1 MDDQL
6 IVSLRERNSA
16 NQVGAPPQN
25 NIQTPQEY
33 LMVLSSQRIHYEIQ
47 MASGWDN
54 GYPPEELVGLMQT
67 SSGKGW
73 HTPRFCVYPQDLVIR
88 FSCGLARVRKI
99 QILSHQFKI
108 ASRLDFW
115 MGSRKGVQR
124 ITTTDT
130 DGLGSPAGG
139 DFDGDYNDDDERL
152 DLIPRLERK
161 SLPVLQF
168 QKLGSVSFDS
178 NAGSNYSGRELKSI
192 NVDVEGEYLRI
203 VIRQC
208 HVNHLNIYHQV
219 AIMALNVLGEP
230 LEEELQ
236 GESERVDFNNFEIV
250 NGPGQGLSETFLP
263 PSVIQSADASS
274 MPSLSDAV
282 RTLSIAEG
290 KGQPENYM
298 DQDVQKLVSGF
309 IKAKQDAAKVED
321 FASAKL
327 YKVGYD
333 ILIKFADEIQA
344 LDIEKQ
350 KAVDNDDFDLAQ
362 EFKAKVVDVKAS
374 MNSKLSLSGFFITL
388 QGENI
393 LVSLTPP
400 DMSDQDTE
408 SEKSMMMLKSF
419 STGNLAALSDH
430 RRMSNS
436 SVGSSGGRIPVSR
449 RSIPSPASLNRGSST
464 ASDHSS
470 DPEKAKHRSYPRIL
484 PTSLS
489 GPSLGDT
496 RHAKTESASR
506 IMSPPR
512 ANTKSQNHTKT
523 ESHDKDH
530 LFNPSDH
537 QGFGQDEISMTGL
550 NELTEQEKASFAV
563 SLQVF
568 SNKVVSC
575 VLSRELQFR
584 LYALEFVKEHLENE
598 NVEDETNQRS
608 DQVLL
613 ARAVLQIISIAL
625 TDTREKVLTLAL
637 ALLDQVV
644 KFCLQNEIPSSVTYR
659 SLEPIFSLMLVKASD
674 LNTRVAQ
681 GTMDRVV
688 MLCNCFRV
696 APYAILPL
704 VFKPARS
711 TVLYKQSQSRIA
723 IVARLVDEFGVFDRA
738 EGKGTAGGIAFEDIT
753 EFATPYLSHTNGEV
767 RIAARRLI
775 IDVCKFLNKTRV
787 EQFLPGVKPLII
799 ESIQRELVPKKSRSL
814 SASSPAPSRP
824 ASRSSERPGQPRRQT
839 LNTST
844 VEPSAI
850 KRKQVPTPL
859 GVNLHMDSLKS
870 LLVEPE
876 SPGPSKSSRQ
886 TTRQRSDAAIAH
898 QARVKL
904 PLRSSIK
911 ATQALYSGVSSSM
924 VKKQS
929 ALSPDEELDTT
940 ASEEGRPSTLSVP
953 SSTSKPSQR
962 RARSSSSRTP
972 SRPQQDARSDR
983 ISSFDTQK
991 NFQESNAAK
1000 DRFCVFCDER
1010 NSAFSEEGL
1019 VVHYWNDCA
1028 MLANCPYCK
1037 IIIEISTL
1045 SDHTLDDCP
1054 KRKFVKQCENC
1065 KVIMAADAFLA
1076 HVAAGCMTVAAETV
1090 RCPLCRDILPSNDEA
1105 DWKSHLLGGSGCPMN
1120 KKSRPRN
1127 LLPKTPTQVH
1137 SISPAPQ
1144 VATSQRLSQRIPIS
1158 TPTSPQSSSSSS
1170 SARFEPSVR
1179 NRGALYSPATSP

>member
-1 MDDQL
+1 MRPAAYEATQANSSRKSSIGLRPRSRRRSLIGRSRTSVPFLGGSLGSSRRRSEDDVDDQL

-309 IKAKQDAAKVED
+309 IKAKQDAAKGPHDISLFQSHSEGRFGSYCSQLTPFRGLLFHHLVED

-408 SEKSMMMLKSF
+408 SEKSMMMLKSQK
-419 STGNLAALSDH
+419 H
-430 RRMSNS
+430 
-436 SVGSSGGRIPVSR
+436 PVTCKS
-449 RSIPSPASLNRGSST
+449 
-464 ASDHSS
+464 
-470 DPEKAKHRSYPRIL
+470 EPR
-484 PTSLS
+484 
-489 GPSLGDT
+489 
-496 RHAKTESASR
+496 
-506 IMSPPR
+506 
-512 ANTKSQNHTKT
+512 
-523 ESHDKDH
+523 
-530 LFNPSDH
+530 
-537 QGFGQDEISMTGL
+537 
-550 NELTEQEKASFAV
+550 
-563 SLQVF
+563 
-568 SNKVVSC
+568 
-575 VLSRELQFR
+575 
-584 LYALEFVKEHLENE
+584 FVH
-598 NVEDETNQRS
+598 
-608 DQVLL
+608 
-613 ARAVLQIISIAL
+613 
-625 TDTREKVLTLAL
+625 
-637 ALLDQVV
+637 
-644 KFCLQNEIPSSVTYR
+644 
-659 SLEPIFSLMLVKASD
+659 
-674 LNTRVAQ
+674 
-681 GTMDRVV
+681 
-688 MLCNCFRV
+688 
-696 APYAILPL
+696 
-704 VFKPARS
+704 
-711 TVLYKQSQSRIA
+711 
-723 IVARLVDEFGVFDRA
+723 
-738 EGKGTAGGIAFEDIT
+738 
-753 EFATPYLSHTNGEV
+753 
-767 RIAARRLI
+767 
-775 IDVCKFLNKTRV
+775 
-787 EQFLPGVKPLII
+787 
-799 ESIQRELVPKKSRSL
+799 
-814 SASSPAPSRP
+814 
-824 ASRSSERPGQPRRQT
+824 
-839 LNTST
+839 
-844 VEPSAI
+844 
-850 KRKQVPTPL
+850 
-859 GVNLHMDSLKS
+859 
-870 LLVEPE
+870 
-876 SPGPSKSSRQ
+876 
-886 TTRQRSDAAIAH
+886 RQRS
-898 QARVKL
+898 Q
-904 PLRSSIK
+904 LRPGESK
-911 ATQALYSGVSSSM
+911 
-924 VKKQS
+924 
-929 ALSPDEELDTT
+929 
-940 ASEEGRPSTLSVP
+940 
-953 SSTSKPSQR
+953 TSQ
-962 RARSSSSRTP
+962 
-972 SRPQQDARSDR
+972 
-983 ISSFDTQK
+983 
-991 NFQESNAAK
+991 
-1000 DRFCVFCDER
+1000 
-1010 NSAFSEEGL
+1010 
-1019 VVHYWNDCA
+1019 
-1028 MLANCPYCK
+1028 
-1037 IIIEISTL
+1037 
-1045 SDHTLDDCP
+1045 
-1054 KRKFVKQCENC
+1054 
-1065 KVIMAADAFLA
+1065 
-1076 HVAAGCMTVAAETV
+1076 
-1090 RCPLCRDILPSNDEA
+1090 
-1105 DWKSHLLGGSGCPMN
+1105 
-1120 KKSRPRN
+1120 
-1127 LLPKTPTQVH
+1127 LPKDTPDITLWTF
-1137 SISPAPQ
+1137 PW
-1144 VATSQRLSQRIPIS
+1144 
-1158 TPTSPQSSSSSS
+1158 
-1170 SARFEPSVR
+1170 
-1179 NRGALYSPATSP
+1179 

>member
-1 MDDQL
+1 
-6 IVSLRERNSA
+6 
-16 NQVGAPPQN
+16 
-25 NIQTPQEY
+25 
-33 LMVLSSQRIHYEIQ
+33 
-47 MASGWDN
+47 
-54 GYPPEELVGLMQT
+54 
-67 SSGKGW
+67 
-73 HTPRFCVYPQDLVIR
+73 
-88 FSCGLARVRKI
+88 
-99 QILSHQFKI
+99 
-108 ASRLDFW
+108 
-115 MGSRKGVQR
+115 
-124 ITTTDT
+124 
-130 DGLGSPAGG
+130 
-139 DFDGDYNDDDERL
+139 
-152 DLIPRLERK
+152 
-161 SLPVLQF
+161 
-168 QKLGSVSFDS
+168 
-178 NAGSNYSGRELKSI
+178 
-192 NVDVEGEYLRI
+192 
-203 VIRQC
+203 
-208 HVNHLNIYHQV
+208 
-219 AIMALNVLGEP
+219 
-230 LEEELQ
+230 
-236 GESERVDFNNFEIV
+236 
-250 NGPGQGLSETFLP
+250 
-263 PSVIQSADASS
+263 
-274 MPSLSDAV
+274 
-282 RTLSIAEG
+282 
-290 KGQPENYM
+290 
-298 DQDVQKLVSGF
+298 
-309 IKAKQDAAKVED
+309 
-321 FASAKL
+321 
-327 YKVGYD
+327 
-333 ILIKFADEIQA
+333 
-344 LDIEKQ
+344 
-350 KAVDNDDFDLAQ
+350 
-362 EFKAKVVDVKAS
+362 
-374 MNSKLSLSGFFITL
+374 
-388 QGENI
+388 
-393 LVSLTPP
+393 
-400 DMSDQDTE
+400 
-408 SEKSMMMLKSF
+408 
-419 STGNLAALSDH
+419 
-430 RRMSNS
+430 
-436 SVGSSGGRIPVSR
+436 
-449 RSIPSPASLNRGSST
+449 
-464 ASDHSS
+464 
-470 DPEKAKHRSYPRIL
+470 
-484 PTSLS
+484 
-489 GPSLGDT
+489 
-496 RHAKTESASR
+496 
-506 IMSPPR
+506 
-512 ANTKSQNHTKT
+512 
-523 ESHDKDH
+523 
-530 LFNPSDH
+530 
-537 QGFGQDEISMTGL
+537 MTGL

-911 ATQALYSGVSSSM
+911 ATQALYSAIDSLGAIVDFKTFTAQGQ
-924 VKKQS
+924 VKFFKNTKQT
-929 ALSPDEELDTT
+929 PT
-940 ASEEGRPSTLSVP
+940 GRE
-953 SSTSKPSQR
+953 
-962 RARSSSSRTP
+962 
-972 SRPQQDARSDR
+972 
-983 ISSFDTQK
+983 K

-1076 HVAAGCMTVAAETV
+1076 HVAAG
-1090 RCPLCRDILPSNDEA
+1090 
-1105 DWKSHLLGGSGCPMN
+1105 W
-1120 KKSRPRN
+1120 
-1127 LLPKTPTQVH
+1127 
-1137 SISPAPQ
+1137 
-1144 VATSQRLSQRIPIS
+1144 LS
-1158 TPTSPQSSSSSS
+1158 
-1170 SARFEPSVR
+1170 FV
-1179 NRGALYSPATSP
+1179 L